1 MGQRADTMVS
11 ISDLDDDRSRRRPQ
25 TPAGPP
31 AWSGWLQI
39 GLSTMLAVLFLV
51 MLAKT
56 REQNQLLRQ
65 LEQRVQGLENSRA
78 LDRTSVLEE
87 QQRAML
93 QRLQPLEAGAR
104 RLEAIEQQQEQWRQA
119 LADLQNRARRR
130 PEPSLEPFPSP
141 PMPSPAAG
149 GKSAP
154 SQTPRGDGG
163 VLRPP
168 APGSP

>member
-104 RLEAIEQQQEQWRQA
+104 RLEA
-119 LADLQNRARRR
+119 DLQNRARRR
-130 PEPSLEPFPSP
+130 PEPSLEPVPSP